1 MSYTP
6 SVDVVV
12 PLHSRRLKRA
22 LAAQKLNHAVPTIG
36 LIASGAQAL
45 QHGARGFELALAIVE
60 IVTSAFLIG
69 SLVRSIRAARA
80 ATMADQQHH
89 PHGIDWVDIWAAGVL
104 FAEAGERWHLHHHVA
119 RPIILNGLL
128 TLALGFAH
136 GRMTAFRQRRRS
148 MRLTADGI
156 DVPGKPFVSFRA
168 RWKDIAA
175 VTVSN
180 ASAEIRTRH
189 GRIRRVDLS
198 DLENAAEVRVALQ
211 EAQRRVAAL
220 MPKPAE
226 EPADRI

>member
-22 LAAQKLNHAVPTIG
+22 LAVQKLNHAVPTVG

-45 QHGARGFELALAIVE
+45 RHGAHGFELALAIVE

-69 SLVRSIRAARA
+69 TLVRSIRAARA
-80 ATMADQQHH
+80 SAVVEQRH
-89 PHGIDWVDIWAAGVL
+89 PHHGIDWVDIWAAGVL

-119 RPIILNGLL
+119 RPIILNGLV

-156 DVPGKPFVSFRA
+156 DVPGKPFRAFRA
-168 RWKDIAA
+168 KWKDIAA
-175 VTVSN
+175 VTVSR
-180 ASAEIRTRH
+180 AAAEIRTHH
-189 GRIRRVDLS
+189 GRIRRVDLL

-211 EAQRRVAAL
+211 EAQRRVEAL
-220 MPKPAE
+220 TPKPAE
-226 EPADRI
+226 EPAHRI

>member
-12 PLHSRRLKRA
+12 PLHSRRLQRA
-22 LAAQKLNHAVPTIG
+22 LAVQKLNHAVPTIG
-36 LIASGAQAL
+36 LIAAGAQAL
-45 QHGARGFELALAIVE
+45 RHGAQGFELALAIVE

-80 ATMADQQHH
+80 SRVTAQRHH
-89 PHGIDWVDIWAAGVL
+89 GHGIDWVDIWAAGVL

-128 TLALGFAH
+128 TLALGLAH

-156 DVPGKPFVSFRA
+156 DVPGKPFMAFRA

-175 VTVSN
+175 VRVSKT
-180 ASAEIRTRH
+180 SAEIHTRR
-189 GRIRRVDLS
+189 GQVRRLDLL

-211 EAQRRVAAL
+211 EAQRRVDAL
-220 MPKPAE
+220 V
-226 EPADRI
+226 R